1 LNIVTPAVN
10 CWGEFHFVP
19 YSRVTEVVV
28 MVVGPT
34 EFLLLDTGFEQR
46 LHSGYKHTYKT
57 VTVRGEGNGSHPK
70 KDALV

>member
-1 LNIVTPAVN
+1 MNILTPAVN

-19 YSRVTEVVV
+19 YSRVTEVV

-34 EFLLLDTGFEQR
+34 EVLQLDTGFEQR
-46 LHSGYKHTYKT
+46 LHSGHTRTHKT
-57 VTVRGEGNGSHPK
+57 VTVRGEDNGSHAK

>member
-1 LNIVTPAVN
+1 LNILTPAVN

-34 EFLLLDTGFEQR
+34 EDLQLDTLVSNNGCI
-46 LHSGYKHTYKT
+46 LGTHIHTK
-57 VTVRGEGNGSHPK
+57 
-70 KDALV
+70 L